1 MGKRVDVSC
10 EDSQFWYL
18 CRYLMAQNDLQ
29 TRIIPGSS
37 LSAAD
42 WDAWVAAS
50 PQANVCALH
59 GYATAM
65 LPNWQVLLVEDGTG
79 NRLAAMP
86 LSISAKWGM
95 KLAYTPFFAQSWG
108 PMLGTHGLEGERRY
122 AHERACLEALA
133 QALRAYVTRAG
144 VQAHPSLRYAAPFAW
159 AGFRLETRYTWQL
172 NLHQPEET
180 LWQSMA
186 SAHQRQ
192 VKKAQKN
199 GFAFRAIEP
208 QHLAD
213 LAALNARSGHPIW
226 SGGEATTAMF
236 LRLAQWLV
244 AEGKGGV
251 FGVFSGDT
259 LLAAV
264 LFANAFGT
272 RHYLAGAMHP
282 DHRDSGAMTALLW
295 NGICEARN
303 SGFALFDCEG
313 SMQPSIEV
321 FFRKFGAAPVPYLQ
335 INRSLMQALPIV
347 GRWA

>member
-1 MGKRVDVSC
+1 
-10 EDSQFWYL
+10 
-18 CRYLMAQNDLQ
+18 MAQTDLH

-50 PQANVCALH
+50 PQANVYALH

-65 LPNWQVLLVEDGTG
+65 SPDWQVLLVGDGQG

-86 LSISAKWGM
+86 LSISSKWGI

-108 PMLGTHGLEGERRY
+108 PMLGAHGLEGERRY

-133 QALRAYVTRAG
+133 QALRSHVARTG

-172 NLHQPEET
+172 HLNQPEET
-180 LWQSMA
+180 LWQAMA
-186 SAHQRQ
+186 SSHQRQ

-199 GFAFRAIEP
+199 GFAFRAVEP
-208 QHLAD
+208 QQLAD

-236 LRLAQWLV
+236 LRLAHWLS
-244 AEGKGGV
+244 AHRKGGV
-251 FGVFSGDT
+251 TGVYAGET
-259 LLAAV
+259 LLAAA
-264 LFANAFGT
+264 LFADAFGT

-282 DHRDSGAMTALLW
+282 NHRGSGAMAALLW
-295 NGICEARN
+295 NGIREAGN

-321 FFRKFGAAPVPYLQ
+321 FFRKFGAVPVPYLQ
-335 INRSLMQALPIV
+335 INRSLVQALPLV